1 MSSPRNCSISST
13 VPISWLLY
21 APGWRD
27 AAQPT
32 IQAGAFGAAQ
42 LRRQV
47 MKSFHAVAL
56 ICFCLAFA
64 FYLASSIPSAWGLA
78 AVGMVFE
85 LVGWLIVFKTRK
97 KSIDA

>member
-1 MSSPRNCSISST
+1 
-13 VPISWLLY
+13 
-21 APGWRD
+21 
-27 AAQPT
+27 
-32 IQAGAFGAAQ
+32 
-42 LRRQV
+42 

-85 LVGWLIVFKTRK
+85 LVGWLIFFNTRK
-97 KSIDA
+97 RSIDS

>member
-1 MSSPRNCSISST
+1 
-13 VPISWLLY
+13 
-21 APGWRD
+21 
-27 AAQPT
+27 
-32 IQAGAFGAAQ
+32 
-42 LRRQV
+42 

-56 ICFCLAFA
+56 TCFCLAFA

-85 LVGWLIVFKTRK
+85 LVAWLIVFNTRK